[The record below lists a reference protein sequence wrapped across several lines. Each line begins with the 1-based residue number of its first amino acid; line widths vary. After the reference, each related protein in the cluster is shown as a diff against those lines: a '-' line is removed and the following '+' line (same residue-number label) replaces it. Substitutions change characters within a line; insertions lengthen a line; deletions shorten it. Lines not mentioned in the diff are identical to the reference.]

1 MWLEKDLVLLFFQHT
16 STEMVSP
23 LAYID
28 TVTFE
33 MHKTYKETRLQ
44 LIVSPITII
53 VSDTHKV
60 C

>member
-1 MWLEKDLVLLFFQHT
+1 
-16 STEMVSP
+16 MVSP